1 MKTRRRRRRSVLRS
15 DLTRCQVG
23 VEVKCC
29 LLFSMPLLLFVCFF
43 SNYCQSLLSLL
54 SCLSI
59 FHHLTNVTL
68 RSHPASLLCKAL
80 LVVFTLS
87 TATTCFPPL
96 RRSSVSRC
104 VHASVALQANTVAF
118 RWPRAS
124 AHSGVPRAISAEPN
138 CSPLF
143 VFKVSILNKHVPC
156 K

>member
-1 MKTRRRRRRSVLRS
+1 MSGGSGGQVLS
-15 DLTRCQVG
+15 FVFHASLTI
-23 VEVKCC
+23 C
-29 LLFSMPLLLFVCFF
+29 LFF